1 LYYLLKDKECNTI
14 ITTMPV
20 NSEERLIYFRKYH
33 KDRRKEEPELYKER
47 GRLAAATYRAK
58 HSAKIKQNRIDELQ
72 KKIDNLKVEN

>member
-1 LYYLLKDKECNTI
+1 
-14 ITTMPV
+14 MPV
-20 NSEERLIYFRKYH
+20 NSEERLQYFRNYH
-33 KDRRKEEPELYKER
+33 KERRKEEPDLYKER

>member
-1 LYYLLKDKECNTI
+1 
-14 ITTMPV
+14 MPV

-72 KKIDNLKVEN
+72 KKIDNLKQEN

>member
-1 LYYLLKDKECNTI
+1 
-14 ITTMPV
+14 MPV
-20 NSEERLIYFRKYH
+20 NSPDRLQYFRDYH
-33 KDRRKEEPELYKER
+33 KQRRKEDPELYKER

>member
-1 LYYLLKDKECNTI
+1 MNYLLKDKVCNTYI
-14 ITTMPV
+14 TMPV
-20 NSEERLIYFRKYH
+20 NSEERLQYFRNYH
-33 KDRRKEEPELYKER
+33 KERRKEEPDLYKER

>member
-1 LYYLLKDKECNTI
+1 
-14 ITTMPV
+14 MPV